1 MQSIRLTSYDPS
13 RAGTVTKWMNG
24 IVILGIQ
31 PRAMDM
37 KPSKLPGISDLFTKD
52 EAEDMDRL
60 VPIRT
65 FKKGTVLLKAGQ
77 VATDAYFCVKG
88 CVHMYYDVDG
98 DERTTEFYTEGQAV
112 ASLYSFINQVP
123 ANHFLACVED
133 CTLVVWSYAAEK
145 EIFGKYPHLESSCRV
160 SVESDFGE
168 HQEKLADFIT
178 KSPEQRYMVLMENRP
193 ELLQRVP
200 QYLLASYL
208 GVTPESLSR
217 IRKRILAKEAA
228 V

>member
-1 MQSIRLTSYDPS
+1 
-13 RAGTVTKWMNG
+13 
-24 IVILGIQ
+24 
-31 PRAMDM
+31 
-37 KPSKLPGISDLFTKD
+37 
-52 EAEDMDRL
+52 MDRL

-65 FKKGTVLLKAGQ
+65 FKKGTVLLEAGK
-77 VATDAYFCVKG
+77 VATDSYMLIKG

-98 DERTTEFYTEGQAV
+98 DQRTTEFYTEGQSV

-123 ANHFLACVED
+123 ANHYLACVED

-145 EIFGKYPHLESSCRV
+145 ELFGKYPRLESGCRV
-160 SVESDFGE
+160 SMESDFGE
-168 HQEKLADFIT
+168 HQEKLAGFIT
-178 KSPEQRYMVLMENRP
+178 KTPEQRYLDLMENRP

-217 IRKRILAKEAA
+217 IRKRIFAKEA
-228 V
+228 VE

>member
-1 MQSIRLTSYDPS
+1 MDLTF
-13 RAGTVTKWMNG
+13 AF
-24 IVILGIQ
+24 Q
-31 PRAMDM
+31 PDAMEL
-37 KPSKLPGISDLFTKD
+37 KPSQLPGVSDLLSPE
-52 EAEDMDRL
+52 EARDMDRL

-65 FKKGTVLLKAGQ
+65 FPKGTVLLKAGD
-77 VATDAYFCVKG
+77 VATESWFCVKG

-123 ANHFLACVED
+123 ANHYLACVEES
-133 CTLVVWSYAAEK
+133 TLVVWSYAAEK
-145 EIFGKYPHLESSCRV
+145 ELFGKYPNLESSCRV

-168 HQEKLADFIT
+168 HQEKLAGFIT
-178 KSPEQRYMVLMENRP
+178 KTPEQRYLDLMESRP

-217 IRKRILAKEAA
+217 IRKRILEKERAE
-228 V
+228 

>member
-13 RAGTVTKWMNG
+13 QAGTVTKWMNG

-112 ASLYSFINQVP
+112 CFTLQLYQPSASEPFFSLCLRIAHWWFG
-123 ANHFLACVED
+123 A
-133 CTLVVWSYAAEK
+133 TL
-145 EIFGKYPHLESSCRV
+145 R
-160 SVESDFGE
+160 
-168 HQEKLADFIT
+168 
-178 KSPEQRYMVLMENRP
+178 
-193 ELLQRVP
+193 
-200 QYLLASYL
+200 
-208 GVTPESLSR
+208 
-217 IRKRILAKEAA
+217 RKRSLANTPTWSRAA
-228 V
+228 VFR

>member
-1 MQSIRLTSYDPS
+1 MEL
-13 RAGTVTKWMNG
+13 
-24 IVILGIQ
+24 
-31 PRAMDM
+31 
-37 KPSKLPGISDLFTKD
+37 KPSQLPGVSELLSEE
-52 EAEDMDRL
+52 EARDMDRL

-77 VATDAYFCVKG
+77 VATDSYFLVKG

-98 DERTTEFYTEGQAV
+98 DLRTTEFYTEGQAV

-123 ANHFLACVED
+123 ANHYLACVED
-133 CTLVVWSYAAEK
+133 CTLVVWSYAAER
-145 EIFGKYPHLESSCRV
+145 ELFGKYPKLESGCRV

-168 HQEKLADFIT
+168 HQEKLAAFIT
-178 KSPEQRYMVLMENRP
+178 KTPEQRYMDLMENRP

-217 IRKRILAKEAA
+217 IRKRIFAKEAA
-228 V
+228 G